1 MRGSSQFILSDSIM
15 KKIKNK
21 FILIVIWVIAI
32 IVFSQVFIA
41 YSNNNKDTNSYVN
54 LVEWTASINDTKL
67 EINTKKVLKTGDK
80 IHVIGESSLAV
91 IEWWDGSLTRLWGN
105 TKISIEQNQIS
116 RDYTKINISFELLA
130 WKTWSNVVSFI
141 GKDSSFTQNFS
152 GIEAWVRGTIFE
164 VDLESDYVNVVDHQ
178 ITLEKNTWEQVI
190 VEENTP
196 FKISTFSLIEIW
208 EFVNKFQDATWK
220 QVNESYDSIY
230 FDQLKEALQNSI
242 DKQSLYEKIRAW
254 ISPSYRLLYDLD
266 TAENYE
272 IVEKTI
278 SKIEDSKREKV
289 YNAVLSRYQDFNF
302 VAASDYEFY
311 KRKIFYKKALVA
323 LWDDQLEKE
332 QLLRSTAFDIE
343 TIVSVW
349 NREALNQS
357 IEFLAENKELLEN
370 INLNFFE
377 TALSNIS
384 SDKLSEF
391 SQQFMELQSLLPS
404 SFQMPEIPMSLD
416 EIKKSAEWQ
425 VKWFL
430 NDTQSI
436 IDKLRK

>member
-1 MRGSSQFILSDSIM
+1 M

-21 FILIVIWVIAI
+21 FILIVIGVIAI

-54 LVEWTASINDTKL
+54 LVEGTASINDTKL

-91 IEWWDGSLTRLWGN
+91 IEWGDGSLTRLGGN

-130 WKTWSNVVSFI
+130 GKTWSNVVSFI

-152 GIEAWVRGTIFE
+152 GIEAGVRGTIFE

-178 ITLEKNTWEQVI
+178 ITLEKNTGEQVI

-196 FKISTFSLIEIW
+196 FKISTFSLIEIG

-323 LWDDQLEKE
+323 LGDDQLEKE

-343 TIVSVW
+343 TIVSVG

-416 EIKKSAEWQ
+416 EIKKSAEGQ
-425 VKWFL
+425 VKGFL